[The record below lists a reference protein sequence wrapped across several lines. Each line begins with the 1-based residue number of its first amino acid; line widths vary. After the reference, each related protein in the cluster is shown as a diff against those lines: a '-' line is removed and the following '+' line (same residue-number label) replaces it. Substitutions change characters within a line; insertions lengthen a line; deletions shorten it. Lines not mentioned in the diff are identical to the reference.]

1 MEDAGPRQHWLLS
14 PSQVREGYLLKRF
27 AIESAAL
34 LPKLFERKAG
44 VKVLLRVRHN
54 KKSNER
60 QGFWLYRS
68 R

>member
-44 VKVLLRVRHN
+44 V
-54 KKSNER
+54 
-60 QGFWLYRS
+60 
-68 R
+68 